1 MHCTF
6 FMYIDDCDIRPIV
19 QIASQAEPFENVVI
33 EGLYLNGE
41 RQDGLEKF
49 ATEFSHPQCVILK

>member
-1 MHCTF
+1 
-6 FMYIDDCDIRPIV
+6 MYIDDCDIRPIV